1 MRIRI
6 VSFTEK
12 GRETAARVIV
22 ALGESGTIS
31 AGEALAY
38 DKAAGTLAAFTE
50 AAFREGTPL
59 VFVSALGIAVRTIAP
74 FVKDKLTDPPVLVLD
89 EQALHVIPVLS
100 GHYGGANELAA
111 RIAAAL
117 GAEPVITTATDVNGA
132 FSVDVFARENGLK
145 IGNREGIA
153 RVSTKA
159 LAGKPVSIA
168 IQDYPPT
175 KPVDVLIRKEPGT
188 AAKGTAAGSAETAA
202 LSADGPVDAA
212 VTLCLNG
219 TDEALRDLR
228 LAPPGF
234 VLGIGCR
241 RGKGKEE
248 IRAFVSACLAEAG
261 ISLGEVSA
269 LASIDL
275 KAEEEGLLAL
285 ARELGVPFFTFTAS
299 LLAKAEGEFTPSE
312 FVRQTAGV
320 DNVCERAAVL
330 AAGSGGELIMKKHAA
345 GGVTCACA
353 RAYGR

>member
-12 GRETAARVIV
+12 GRETAARVIA

-59 VFVSALGIAVRTIAP
+59 IFVSALGIAVRTIAP

-117 GAEPVITTATDVNGA
+117 GADPVITTATDVNGA
-132 FSVDVFARENGLK
+132 FSVDVFARENRLK

-175 KPVDVLIRKEPGT
+175 KPVDVLIRKASQPQRTGEAVGT
-188 AAKGTAAGSAETAA
+188 EAGIDGTT
-202 LSADGPVDAA
+202 DAA
-212 VTLCLNG
+212 ATLCLNG
-219 TDEALRDLR
+219 TDEALQDLR

-330 AAGSGGELIMKKHAA
+330 AAGPDGELIMKKHAA